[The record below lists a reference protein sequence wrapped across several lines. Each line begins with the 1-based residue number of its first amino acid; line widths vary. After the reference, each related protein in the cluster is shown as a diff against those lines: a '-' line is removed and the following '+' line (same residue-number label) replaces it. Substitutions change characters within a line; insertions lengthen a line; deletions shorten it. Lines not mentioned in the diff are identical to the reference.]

1 MRVALFTDTFAPQI
15 NGVTMTLNRLVQYWQ
30 RQGIQFLVFAPDH
43 GGQGVDAAEIRRVP
57 SFPFPLY
64 PECRIPLSGYA
75 GIERE
80 LLVFKPDLLHLVTP
94 FTLGLIGHRFGQ
106 RHNVPMVAS
115 YHTNFDQY
123 LDYYRVPF
131 LKKMYW
137 SYHVWFHSYC
147 DRNYCPST
155 STKVLLER
163 NGIKNLEIWSRGID
177 AGEYAPE
184 LRNPRIREK
193 YGIGEGKMLLLYV
206 GRVAPEKDIEVLLD
220 SYKTLPPD
228 VAENV
233 HLIVVGDGPLM
244 PKIASDKSGIT
255 FTGYLRGRELAEIY
269 ASCDL
274 FVFPSGTETFGN
286 VVLEAMAS
294 GLPVVGVEAGGVTDI
309 ITHMKNGVLCPARSV
324 EGFRDGISMLVR
336 NEDLRLQMARSARIN
351 AVKRDWDSIFTEL
364 TKSYRSVIEQSVCT
378 GRSVG
383 F

>member
-30 RQGIQFLVFAPDH
+30 RQGIQSLVYAPDYD
-43 GGQGVDAAEIRRVP
+43 GQGEDSPEIRRVP
-57 SFPFPLY
+57 SLPFPLY
-64 PECRIPLSGYA
+64 PECRIPMSGYA

-80 LLVFKPDLLHLVTP
+80 LLAFKPDLLHLVTP
-94 FTLGLIGHRFGQ
+94 FTLGLIGHRFG
-106 RHNVPMVAS
+106 RHHHVPMVAS

-123 LDYYRVPF
+123 LDYYRLPF
-131 LKKMYW
+131 LKQMYW
-137 SYHVWFHSYC
+137 SYHAWFHSAC
-147 DRNYCPST
+147 VRNYCPST
-155 STKVLLER
+155 ATKALLAR
-163 NGIKNLEIWSRGID
+163 NGIKDLEIWSRGID

-193 YGIGEGKMLLLYV
+193 YGIAGGKMLLLYV
-206 GRVAPEKDIEVLLD
+206 GRVAPEKDIEVLLNG
-220 SYKTLPPD
+220 YKTLPSD
-228 VAENV
+228 VAELV
-233 HLIVVGDGPLM
+233 HLIVVGDGPLIS
-244 PKIASDKSGIT
+244 KIASDSSGIT

-274 FVFPSGTETFGN
+274 FVFPSATETFGN

-294 GLPVVGVEAGGVTDI
+294 GLPVIGAEAGGVTDI
-309 ITHMKNGVLCPARSV
+309 ITHMKNGLLCPPHLA

-336 NEDLRLQMARSARIN
+336 NEDLRLQMARFARIN
-351 AVKRDWDSIFTEL
+351 AVRRDWDSIFTEL
-364 TKSYRSVIEQSVCT
+364 TKSYRSVIEQSVCS